1 MNRTV
6 KNPEVRKNELVDAA
20 EELFKDK
27 GYPKTSIADIVNKVG
42 VAHGLFYYYF
52 DSKEDVID
60 AIVQR
65 MVDEFVV
72 SINEI
77 IEVEEF
83 NTKQKFKR
91 LFYSTFNRKKEK
103 IYFFDYYKQEEN
115 RLMYSKYMTTISD
128 RVVPL
133 ITEIIEQGIEEGIFE
148 TKYPR
153 EAVEFWMYGRLSIDI
168 SSFPENLDKIIKSV
182 RAEAFF
188 LDRIL
193 GTKDDFITEMWE
205 DLLKDFEKTV
215 QESDVYIKSGDD
227 ENGQ

>member
-1 MNRTV
+1 MTRTV
-6 KNPEVRKNELVDAA
+6 KDPEVRKNELVDAA
-20 EELFKDK
+20 EELFKEK
-27 GYPKTSIADIVNKVG
+27 GYSRTSIADIVNKVG

-52 DSKEDVID
+52 DSKEDIID

-77 IEVEEF
+77 IDDEGLNAKE
-83 NTKQKFKR
+83 KFKR
-91 LFYSTFNRKKEK
+91 LFFSTFNRKKEK
-103 IYFFDYYKQEEN
+103 IYFFDYYNQEEN

-133 ITEIIEQGIEEGIFE
+133 ITEIIEQGIEEGVFK

-153 EAVEFWMYGRLSIDI
+153 EAVEFWLYGRLSIDI
-168 SSFPENLDKIIKSV
+168 SSFPENLDKILRSV

-193 GTKDDFITEMWE
+193 GTKDAFITDMWNE
-205 DLLKDFEKTV
+205 LLKDFEKTV
-215 QESDVYIKSGDD
+215 QESDVYLKSGDD
-227 ENGQ
+227 GNG